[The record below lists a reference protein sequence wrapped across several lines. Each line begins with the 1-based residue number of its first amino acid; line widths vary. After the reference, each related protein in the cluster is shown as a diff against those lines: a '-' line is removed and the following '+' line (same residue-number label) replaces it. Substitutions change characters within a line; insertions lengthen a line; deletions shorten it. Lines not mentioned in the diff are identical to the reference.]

1 MASAHPTPQSVWD
14 ELIAGNRRFVSV
26 SPEHPNQSVD
36 RRAETSLSQAPKA
49 ALFGCSDS
57 RLAAEI
63 IFDNGLGDLFVV
75 RNAGHIISDSVI
87 ASLEYATA
95 VLGVSLIVVLAH
107 DSCGAVHEAIASRQQ
122 HPKALPARIAT
133 MLDPIIPSV
142 QSVWFAEHSNSPFVD
157 PEQISAEKVNR
168 HHLRQTVSE
177 LLYSSE
183 LISEAIAS
191 GRLGIIGAHYQ
202 LAEGQVEPV
211 IAVGNF
217 DESLIAQTTGPQ
229 PV

>member
-1 MASAHPTPQSVWD
+1 MAKQHPAPQRVWD
-14 ELIAGNRRFVSV
+14 DLVDGNARFIAGE
-26 SPEHPNQSVD
+26 PKHPNQDVA
-36 RRAETSLSQAPKA
+36 RRASTQKGQAPRA

-95 VLGVSLIVVLAH
+95 ILEVSLVVVLAH
-107 DSCGAVHEAIASRQQ
+107 DSCGAVQAAIESRTQ
-122 HPKALPARIAT
+122 HPAPLPIRIET

-142 QSVWFAEHSNSPFVD
+142 QSVWLAEHSHTPYVD
-157 PEQISAEKVNR
+157 PTKISAEKVNR
-168 HHLRQTVSE
+168 NHLRTTVSQ

-183 LISEAIAS
+183 VLSDAVAE
-191 GRLGIIGAHYQ
+191 GKLGIVGAHYR
-202 LAEGQVEPV
+202 LAEGRVEPV
-211 IAVGNF
+211 IAVGDF
-217 DESLIAQTTGPQ
+217 DEALIASISSQRNS
-229 PV
+229 